1 MSNWEKI
8 RLEWET
14 TSKTYKELE
23 EQFNVKS
30 STIRS
35 RKNREKWQRNAT
47 SENATQQKSVATK
60 KEAAVA
66 NENKKAS
73 SKGQK
78 NRSGNPNP
86 KNQFTKRNSAALKH
100 GFFSKYIPEETLEIM
115 GMLDKSDPADLIW
128 DQIQIQYA
136 AIIRA
141 QQIMY
146 VSDIN
151 DMSKEVKKDISS
163 AEFDSKEYE
172 IQFAW
177 DKQAS
182 FLNAQSRAI
191 SELRTSIRQFVDMTN
206 EDDERRLK
214 LEQMQVG
221 IEKAKVEITRLSGE
235 TIDEYEDDGF
245 IEALGDAVEVW
256 NDDSDGSTEE
266 T

>member
-1 MSNWEKI
+1 MPNWKEIQK
-8 RLEWET
+8 EWEAT
-14 TSKTYKELE
+14 NKTYKELE

-47 SENATQQKSVATK
+47 VSATQQKNVATK
-60 KEAAVA
+60 KEAAVVK
-66 NENKKAS
+66 NEKKAS
-73 SKGQK
+73 SNGQK
-78 NRSGNPNP
+78 NRGGNPNP

-136 AIIRA
+136 AIIRS

-146 VSDIN
+146 VNDIS

-214 LEQMQVG
+214 LEQMQHQ
-221 IEKAKVEITRLSGE
+221 IDKTKAETEKITKEQDGGSPPVI
-235 TIDEYEDDGF
+235 TIVDEWS
-245 IEALGDAVEVW
+245 DASE
-256 NDDSDGSTEE
+256 
-266 T
+266 